1 MIILG
6 IFSPGPNPSAALLI
20 DGKIISWV
28 EEERFDRIKTSPN
41 SFPSKSIRWCLE
53 NSNLKLSDIDKIAY
67 GWDAPRYITETK
79 SFFRSRR
86 IETGDQSVY
95 NKLQDK
101 LLMNLYHPE
110 RIKHQIKMCLSSID
124 YNVKMPEVF
133 FFKHHDCHVASAFYS
148 SGFEESNV
156 LSIDGSGEEVTT
168 LLCHASN
175 DGIKTIK
182 SFKLPN
188 TLGGFYATF
197 TEFLG
202 FRAYLDEG
210 KVMGLASYGE
220 YKKELQNKLDRFI
233 KFDKNTGEFD
243 INPNMR
249 YIGDH
254 TYGSRFT
261 DSFVEVF
268 GLPRRGESPLEKKYA
283 NLAFAIQY
291 RLEMIVNSMAHWLYK
306 QTGSTNFCLA
316 GGVAMN
322 CVMNGNLSKQSFVKD
337 IFVQPAAS
345 DNGVSLGA
353 AQLLTKQEGISP
365 NYKMEHAYW
374 GPEFSDNEIIAALNE
389 SKVSYR
395 KSKNICLEVA
405 EKISKGKIV
414 GWFQGRM
421 EVGARALGNRSILA
435 SPLISDMKTK
445 VNLEVKHRENW
456 RPFCPSMKE
465 EVYYKYINASTESP
479 YMIMA
484 FPVNK
489 EVSSDIPAVVH
500 VDGTAR
506 PQQVSKKH
514 NFKFWSLLDEFEKI
528 TGHAILINTS
538 FNIQGEPVVCSPK
551 DALRTFGGTGL
562 DILVLGDFIVEKQE
576 SS

>member
-6 IFSPGPNPSAALLI
+6 LFSPGPNPSAAILI
-20 DGKIISWV
+20 NGKIDSWT

-41 SFPSKSIRWCLE
+41 SFPSRSIKWCLK

-67 GWDAPRYITETK
+67 GWDSPHYVKETK
-79 SFFRSRR
+79 DFLKSQKKD
-86 IETGDQSVY
+86 TGDQSKY
-95 NKLQDK
+95 NELQDD
-101 LLMNLYHPE
+101 LLTNLYHPE
-110 RIKHQIKMCLSSID
+110 RIKHQIKMCFSSID
-124 YNVKMPEVF
+124 YKVNVPEIV
-133 FFKHHDCHVASAFYS
+133 FFKHHDCHIASAFFC

-168 LLCHASN
+168 LLCHASKG
-175 DGIKTIK
+175 GIKTIK

-220 YKKELQNKLDRFI
+220 FSQDLQDKLDKFI
-233 KFDKNTGEFD
+233 KYDKTTGNFEID
-243 INPNMR
+243 PYMR
-249 YIGDH
+249 YVGDH
-254 TYGSRFT
+254 NYGSRFT
-261 DSFVEVF
+261 DLFVEVF
-268 GLPRRGESPLEKKYA
+268 GLPRRNESPLEKKYA
-283 NLAFAIQY
+283 DLAFAVQY
-291 RLEMIVNSMAHWLYK
+291 RLEKIVISMAHWLFK
-306 QTGSTNFCLA
+306 KTGSNNFCLA

-322 CVMNGNLSKQSFVKD
+322 CVMNGSLARESFVNN
-337 IFVQPAAS
+337 IFVQPASS

-353 AQLLTKQEGISP
+353 AQLLSLKEGFNP
-365 NYKMEHAYW
+365 NQKMEHAYW
-374 GPEFSDNEIIAALNE
+374 GPEFSEKEIILALKE
-389 SKVSYR
+389 SKLNYR
-395 KSKNICLEVA
+395 KSKNICFEVA
-405 EKISKGKIV
+405 EKISQGKII

-421 EVGARALGNRSILA
+421 EIGARALGNRSILA

-445 VNLEVKHRENW
+445 INLEVKHRENW

-465 EVYYKYINASTESP
+465 EVYKKYIDSSIDSP
-479 YMIMA
+479 FMIMA

-489 EVSSDIPAVVH
+489 KVSSEIPAVVH

-506 PQQVSKKH
+506 PQQVSKNY
-514 NFKFWSLLDEFEKI
+514 NFKFWSLLNEFEKI

-562 DILVLGDFIVEKQE
+562 DILVLGDYILEK
-576 SS
+576 